1 MSVVVHPYK
10 VNHVFAVLD
19 DNGFTAPGGPRVSGF
34 IMHDTRHV
42 SQWHWDFTGLDL
54 IEQTRSLTG
63 LTQYWSQFVDHEQ
76 ALLIRRTLT
85 LRHDGFDDVL
95 SLRNERFEA
104 ITYAPRLTCD
114 ADFIDTFEQR
124 GRVRG
129 IPRHPVA
136 PGIQRLEHAHLL
148 RVEKDALLVIERE
161 VGRLGPEL
169 LLVLLQCLVVVGAR
183 LPVLLESVERGD
195 EPVELLL
202 ASHACTSAARA
213 GPTQS

>member
-1 MSVVVHPYK
+1 VSVVVHPYK

-19 DNGFTAPGGPRVSGF
+19 DNGLTAPGGPRVSGF

-95 SLRNERFEA
+95 SLSN
-104 ITYAPRLTCD
+104 
-114 ADFIDTFEQR
+114 
-124 GRVRG
+124 
-129 IPRHPVA
+129 
-136 PGIQRLEHAHLL
+136 
-148 RVEKDALLVIERE
+148 
-161 VGRLGPEL
+161 
-169 LLVLLQCLVVVGAR
+169 
-183 LPVLLESVERGD
+183 
-195 EPVELLL
+195 
-202 ASHACTSAARA
+202 
-213 GPTQS
+213 